1 MRRGAGGLH
10 GWYRIYGYDAR
21 RELLLVY
28 LVLLLFLGFRVSLF
42 LAFSFWRTFATLVT
56 AATIPHVSSMVGVS
70 V

>member
-1 MRRGAGGLH
+1 MH

-28 LVLLLFLGFRVSLF
+28 LVLLLFLGFPLSLF
-42 LAFSFWRTFATLVT
+42 LAFSFWRTFATSVT